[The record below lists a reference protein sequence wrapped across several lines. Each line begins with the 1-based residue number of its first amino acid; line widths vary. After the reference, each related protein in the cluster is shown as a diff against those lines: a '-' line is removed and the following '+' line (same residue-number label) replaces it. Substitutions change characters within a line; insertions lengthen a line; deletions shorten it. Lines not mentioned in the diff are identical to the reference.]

1 MMHISTSNF
10 KATCNH
16 AGVMGSFVLY
26 YYAFYDFRLFL
37 HQFFSPYEVA
47 EMNLSI

>member
-10 KATCNH
+10 KANCNH
-16 AGVMGSFVLY
+16 AGVMGSFVLHSMILGY
-26 YYAFYDFRLFL
+26 FL